1 MNSYILQTCDRDIA
15 KAKYEIAM
23 KSVDYAGKEVA
34 NANIKKAWSDIEYKE
49 EVPNRKER
57 IFKRNDYELEIIGI
71 QKKMLEIDLEL
82 LEDKKKTFIHRLP
95 PSASLREDSAG

>member
-1 MNSYILQTCDRDIA
+1 MDSYSANLRRDIE
-15 KAKYEIAM
+15 KVKYEIAM
-23 KSVDYAGKEVA
+23 KSLDYAERELA
-34 NANIKKAWSDIEYKE
+34 NAKLKKAWSDIEYKE

-82 LEDKKKTFIHRLP
+82 LEDKKKTFSPLP
-95 PSASLREDSAG
+95 PSASQPQDSAG